1 MTRKANY
8 YSKIRES
15 HMLALT
21 IIILGSFFLIPLKA
35 IAASEKV
42 NFSGEWTFNKAK
54 SNTAIHQVI
63 FLGAFKLLQKGNELT
78 IERLSM
84 NRDGQEMKST
94 EKYTLDGKE
103 CENTTRNRTR
113 KSIVTWSEDGN
124 SITIS
129 SKMVFDRNGQTMEIK
144 IIEIWK
150 LEDGGKSLSIESS
163 HSTPMG
169 ERKATLIYDK
179 Q

>member
-8 YSKIRES
+8 YSKIGEG
-15 HMLALT
+15 HLQVLT
-21 IIILGSFFLIPLKA
+21 IILLGSFFLIPLKA

-54 SNTAIHQVI
+54 SN
-63 FLGAFKLLQKGNELT
+63 LGEGRFRTSLKLTILQKGNELT

-144 IIEIWK
+144 IVETWK
-150 LEDGGKSLSIESS
+150 LEDGGKSMSIESS
-163 HSTPMG
+163 HLTPMG

-179 Q
+179 